1 MVILTAGVYWRIMPK
16 RLKVEGHVQTG
27 ELERRYRE
35 SRDPVE
41 RSQYQIVWLL
51 SQGRLTR
58 EVMAAT
64 GYSRGWIQ
72 ELARRYNAGGPDA
85 LGDRR
90 RHNPGGADRALL
102 DGAGRA
108 RLREAL
114 GGEAPGG
121 GLWNGRKV
129 AEWMAGKLGRTV
141 GERRGWEYLHALG
154 YTPKVPRPSNEQA
167 DPEGRA
173 AFPKG

>member
-1 MVILTAGVYWRIMPK
+1 MPK
-16 RLKVEGHVQTG
+16 KLKLEKHVETQ

-35 SRDPVE
+35 ARDPVE

-58 EVMAAT
+58 EVMETT

-72 ELARRYNAGGPDA
+72 TLARRYNAGGPDT
-85 LGDRR
+85 LGDRG
-90 RHNPGGADRALL
+90 HSNPGGADRALL
-102 DGAGRA
+102 EGAGRA
-108 RLREAL
+108 ELREAL
-114 GGEAPGG
+114 GDDAPDG
-121 GLWNGRKV
+121 GLWTGRKV
-129 AEWMAGKLGRTV
+129 AEWMAGKLERVV

-154 YTPKVPRPSNEQA
+154 YTPKMPRPSHEEA
-167 DPEGRA
+167 DPQERA